1 MKILR
6 NVLKSD
12 FNLRTE
18 QDYPVKG
25 IEFIDINP
33 LIIDHKCFKE
43 ITELFVK
50 ELKDL
55 NIDYI
60 LAPEARGFLFASP
73 VASEI
78 NAGLIPIRK
87 KGKLAPST
95 VECQFDYVKE
105 YGKDTLELP
114 KLVDGDY
121 KDKRFYV
128 IDDILATGN
137 TYNAIK
143 SEIERLGGKVLGLGV
158 VLNIIELNNYQD
170 VFSLIDI
177 NEEH

>member
-6 NVLKSD
+6 NNLKSD

-33 LIIDHKCFKE
+33 LIIDHKCFNE
-43 ITELFVK
+43 ITDLFVK

-73 VASEI
+73 VSYAI
-78 NAGLIPIRK
+78 NAGLIPVRK

-114 KLVDGDY
+114 KLVNTSY
-121 KDKRFYV
+121 KGKKFYIV
-128 IDDILATGN
+128 DDVYATGN
-137 TYNAIK
+137 TLKAIK
-143 SEIERLGGKVLGLGV
+143 EAITKLGGEVIGEGV
-158 VLNIIELNNYQD
+158 IINIAEFNNNKEL
-170 VFSLIDI
+170 FSLLDV
-177 NEEH
+177 NEE